1 MATKYHI
8 SDDGMPGPCRAQSID
23 SCPKTQAGDS
33 FHGTAEEAQAESQRR
48 FVEEFGE
55 LPQGTGEAA
64 RSKDEVALS
73 ERKKELSAS
82 LSRHQDPTTSEA
94 ERSAIKD
101 FWNKENCNGAGAVIS
116 RIEALEFQE
125 GSKDRARIS
134 EITGV
139 DETEISAALRHIP
152 EESSLQSTLGA
163 RIAADRKAGI
173 DLAAVTPTHTKYWKG
188 FISDLRYGTSPA
200 DRDYII
206 NEVPF
211 REHNVFAGEKSG
223 FGLGDFKGLV
233 KVHRAMVKKHG
244 EGTPSSHIANQ
255 LPADRRNGYI
265 EDRRRDGVGSYRP
278 WGQPSDSIQ
287 NVNRTTADMLA
298 QHVIDRYGAE
308 NAEKFWSKASATNSP
323 RSPRAKLSQ
332 VFRTMRE
339 FDKEMG
345 IKG

>member
-8 SDDGMPGPCRAQSID
+8 SDDGMPGPCRAQSVD

-55 LPQGTGEAA
+55 LPQGTREAA
-64 RSKDEVALS
+64 RSKEEVALS

-82 LSRHQDPTTSEA
+82 LSRHQNPATSAA
-94 ERSAIKD
+94 ERSAIED
-101 FWNKENCNGAGAVIS
+101 FWKKENCNGAGAVAS
-116 RIEALEFQE
+116 RIQALEFQE
-125 GSKDRARIS
+125 ASKDRARIS

-139 DETEISAALRHIP
+139 DENEISAALRHIP
-152 EESSLQSTLGA
+152 EENPLQSTLGA
-163 RIAADRKAGI
+163 RIAADRKSGI
-173 DLAAVTPTHTKYWKG
+173 DLAAATPAHTEYSKE
-188 FISDLRYGTSPA
+188 FISALRYGTSPA

-206 NEVPF
+206 NDVPL
-211 REHNVFAGEKSG
+211 REHDVFKGEKRG
-223 FGLGDFKGLV
+223 FGMGDFKGLV

-244 EGTPSSHIANQ
+244 QGVPSSHIYGQ
-255 LPADRRNGYI
+255 LPADRNNGYR
-265 EDRRRDGVGSYRP
+265 EDGLRDGVGSLRP
-278 WGQPSDSIQ
+278 WGQPSNSIQ
-287 NVNRTTADMLA
+287 NVNRTTSHMLA